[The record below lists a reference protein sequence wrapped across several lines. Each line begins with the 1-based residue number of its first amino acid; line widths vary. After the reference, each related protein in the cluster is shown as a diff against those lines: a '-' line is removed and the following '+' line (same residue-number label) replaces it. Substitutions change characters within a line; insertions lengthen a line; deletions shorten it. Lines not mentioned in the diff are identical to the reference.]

1 MIKIPRREQNKL
13 LPRPIRIDLVP
24 VPVKAL
30 LLVPHAIT
38 LKLAHLVAQS
48 YTRVLPCPPDLVRAS
63 LLRLLLLL
71 FALRAA
77 IPLVPPLHSVNVV
90 AVLPD
95 RAEQAE
101 IRALVQP
108 FQPARAMIV
117 TARRW
122 VALIPTSQ
130 RSYLRS
136 TPVEVVAKVMVLL
149 QLHLEERYRV
159 QQLLS
164 RSWIFREHVG
174 RFDLIDRFVQVAAY
188 PVLTSTVQ
196 IRLLWKLNNYV
207 TRLHRFNAVSMEYSP
222 RPVFNYWLYD
232 WRILIA

>member
-30 LLVPHAIT
+30 LLVPHAVT
-38 LKLAHLVAQS
+38 LKLARLVAQS

-71 FALRAA
+71 FALPAA

-90 AVLPD
+90 AMLPD
-95 RAEQAE
+95 RAEQTE

-117 TARRW
+117 TARRR
-122 VALIPTSQ
+122 VALIPTPQ
-130 RSYLRS
+130 RSYLRP
-136 TPVEVVAKVMVLL
+136 TPVEVVSEIMVLL
-149 QLHLEERYRV
+149 QLHLEESYRV
-159 QQLLS
+159 QQLFP
-164 RSWIFREHVG
+164 RSWILREHVG
-174 RFDLIDRFVQVAAY
+174 RFDLIDRFVQVATY

-196 IRLLWKLNNYV
+196 IRLLWRLNNYV
-207 TRLHRFNAVSMEYSP
+207 TWLHRFTTQSMEYSP
-222 RPVFNYWLYD
+222 FILGFYNY
-232 WRILIA
+232 